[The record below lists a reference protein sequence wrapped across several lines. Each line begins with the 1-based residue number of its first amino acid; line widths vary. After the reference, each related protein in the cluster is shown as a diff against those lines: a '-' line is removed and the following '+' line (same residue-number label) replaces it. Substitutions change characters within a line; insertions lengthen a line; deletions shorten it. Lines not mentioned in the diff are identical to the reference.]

1 MQLFQGPISAVLC
14 LGLLVPSAP
23 TVAQA
28 PPLPAGPR
36 ADRPGARPE
45 YHSGQLRGDE
55 SILHAVNR
63 FTFGAR
69 PGDLEAVRAMGLEKW
84 FEQQLHPASLD
95 ESILDAHLAQF
106 PAMQWS
112 TQDLL
117 YALPSNAVI
126 RQAMNG
132 RLPVPE
138 RGVLHAVYENQ
149 MGRIAARQQA
159 RPEKNADRRSNP
171 PSMPNSSASMNAGMA
186 MDADAEKSETPSPM
200 TKEPSS
206 GPSGS
211 PSMDMAA
218 NLANPVPPPFDGPLF
233 NSILQLPAGQR
244 VERLAAMQQP
254 DFDAFVKS
262 LRPMQRAQLA
272 AGLTPDQK
280 QTVAAL
286 EDPERLV
293 VEELIAQRL
302 THDIYSNAQLQ
313 EVMTDFWLNHFNIY
327 LRKNEVMPYDLVSY
341 ERDTIRPLALGKFED
356 LLEAT
361 AHSPAMLVYLDNASS
376 IGPDSIAAV
385 RAKDN
390 AWRRPAKLRKVP
402 EGLNENYGR
411 ELMELHT
418 LGVNGGYTQADVI
431 QVARILTGWTVARP
445 LRGGDFVFN
454 PNRHEP
460 GAKKV
465 MGQKFKDQGELQ
477 GRQLLHFLATRP
489 ATAQFISREL
499 AERFVSDNPPQTLV
513 DRMVRAYGSSGG
525 DISEVLTALFHSPE
539 FWSTSIYRAKVKT
552 PLEYVV
558 SAVRAS
564 NANIDNLRP
573 LANVLR
579 QMGMPLYG
587 CVPPSGYSWQSSAWV
602 STGALVDRMNFALA
616 LAANRLPGIKV
627 TWSPQSDENSVS
639 LVSDTASR
647 TPEAQESRLESQL
660 VPAGVSVATRSAVL
674 QQFQQQSAQNSD
686 PAAGRAISA
695 GIRPVLRARATAPL
709 ERQDQLLAGLL
720 LGSPEFQ
727 RR

>member
-1 MQLFQGPISAVLC
+1 MQLFEGPISAILC

-23 TVAQA
+23 VVGQTPGA
-28 PPLPAGPR
+28 PTGPL
-36 ADRPGARPE
+36 ADRKGARPD

-55 SILHAVNR
+55 RILHALDR

-69 PGDLEAVRAMGLEKW
+69 PGDVDAVRAMGLEKW

-95 ESILDAHLAQF
+95 ESTLDAHLAQY

-117 YALPSNAVI
+117 YYLPSNAVI

-138 RGVLHAVYENQ
+138 RGVLHTVYANQ
-149 MGRIAARQQA
+149 MDRIAARQQA
-159 RPEKNADRRSNP
+159 RAEKTNDSQAAP
-171 PSMPNSSASMNAGMA
+171 PSPNSSAPMNAGMA
-186 MDADAEKSETPSPM
+186 GDVDGEKSENPSPM
-200 TKEPSS
+200 TKEPAAA
-206 GPSGS
+206 PSES
-211 PSMDMAA
+211 PAMDMGA
-218 NLANPVPPPFDGPLF
+218 NLADPAHPVFDESAF
-233 NSILQLPAGQR
+233 NSIVKLPAGER
-244 VERLAAMQQP
+244 IVRLAAMQQP
-254 DFDAFVKS
+254 DFDAFIKS
-262 LRPMQRAQLA
+262 LRQMQRAQLVG
-272 AGLTPDQK
+272 GLTAVQK

-286 EDPERLV
+286 ENPERLV
-293 VEELIAQRL
+293 VEELIAERL
-302 THDIYSNAQLQ
+302 TRDIYSNAQLQ

-341 ERDTIRPLALGKFED
+341 ERDTIRPHALGKFED

-418 LGVNGGYTQADVI
+418 LGVNDGYTQADVI
-431 QVARILTGWTVARP
+431 QVARILTGWTVDKP
-445 LRGGDFVFN
+445 LRGGNFVFN
-454 PNRHEP
+454 PNRHES
-460 GAKKV
+460 GTKKV

-489 ATAQFISREL
+489 ATAHFISREL
-499 AERFVSDNPPQTLV
+499 AERFVSDNPPQSVV
-513 DRMVRAYGSSGG
+513 DRMARAYMSSGG
-525 DISEVLTALFHSPE
+525 DISAVLTALFHAPE
-539 FWSTSIYRAKVKT
+539 FWSASVYRAKVKT

-564 NANIDNLRP
+564 NANIENLRP
-573 LANVLR
+573 LANALR
-579 QMGMPLYG
+579 QMGMPIYG
-587 CVPPSGYSWQSSAWV
+587 CVPPTGYSWQSSAWV
-602 STGALVDRMNFALA
+602 STGALVDRMNFALS

-627 TWSPQSDENSVS
+627 AWMSQAGEGDVS
-639 LVSDTASR
+639 LVADTAAR
-647 TPEAQESRLESQL
+647 TPEAEESRLESLL
-660 VPAGVSVATRSAVL
+660 VPGGVSVATRSAVL
-674 QQFQQQSAQNSD
+674 QQFEQQSAQNPERASGMAVAAEMRP
-686 PAAGRAISA
+686 PA
-695 GIRPVLRARATAPL
+695 RARAAGPL